1 MKSRCVEPP
10 CGQLNPAVDELYD
23 VLENIYRLA
32 QGTYFFWAIIEIFL
46 KLEFLKSS
54 TRDWLE
60 LFKPTTFHVGGD
72 EVE

>member
-23 VLENIYRLA
+23 VLENIYR
-32 QGTYFFWAIIEIFL
+32 FFPWAIIEIFL
-46 KLEFLKSS
+46 KLEVLKSS

>member
-1 MKSRCVEPP
+1 MEPP

-32 QGTYFFWAIIEIFL
+32 QGTDFFWAIIEIFL
-46 KLEFLKSS
+46 KLEVMKSF

>member
-1 MKSRCVEPP
+1 MCWKIFTGWHR
-10 CGQLNPAVDELYD
+10 AK
-23 VLENIYRLA
+23 I
-32 QGTYFFWAIIEIFL
+32 FFWAIIEIFL
-46 KLEFLKSS
+46 KLEVMKSS

>member
-1 MKSRCVEPP
+1 MKSRCVDPP
-10 CGQLNPAVDELYD
+10 CGQLNLAVDELYD

-32 QGTYFFWAIIEIFL
+32 QGTDFCWAIIKIFL
-46 KLEFLKSS
+46 KLEVLKSS

>member
-1 MKSRCVEPP
+1 MEPP

-32 QGTYFFWAIIEIFL
+32 EGTEFFWEIIEIFL
-46 KLEFLKSS
+46 KLDILKSS

>member
-32 QGTYFFWAIIEIFL
+32 QGTDFFRAIIEIFL
-46 KLEFLKSS
+46 KLEVLKSS

>member
-23 VLENIYRLA
+23 VLENIYRLT
-32 QGTYFFWAIIEIFL
+32 QGTDFFWAIIEIFL
-46 KLEFLKSS
+46 KLEVLKSS

>member
-10 CGQLNPAVDELYD
+10 CGQLNLAVDELYD

-32 QGTYFFWAIIEIFL
+32 QGKDFFWAIIKIFL
-46 KLEFLKSS
+46 KLEVLKSS